1 MAPVTAV
8 EAAPE
13 ESGNTSSMSTSL
25 LTGLS
30 IVVPTKFSPLDKSYN
45 NLTSPTSTT
54 TEAKYDAFLHYSN
67 DQVRMNKLMLNDTTD
82 SDGTTKNETEPQQ
95 CTNQERKTRLTR
107 ISFEIHPSLLLE
119 DLFDTDLYEDDG
131 EEEDCD
137 DIDVLHVLE
146 NTMYTQ

>member
-1 MAPVTAV
+1 MAPLAD
-8 EAAPE
+8 AAPE
-13 ESGNTSSMSTSL
+13 ESGYTSSMSTSL

-30 IVVPTKFSPLDKSYN
+30 IVVPTKFSSQDKSYN

-67 DQVRMNKLMLNDTTD
+67 DQVRMNKLMLKDTTD
-82 SDGTTKNETEPQQ
+82 SDGTTKNETEPQLQQQ

-119 DLFDTDLYEDDG
+119 DLFDTDLYEDED
-131 EEEDCD
+131 EEDCD
-137 DIDVLHVLE
+137 DIDVLRVLE
-146 NTMYTQ
+146 NTMYKQ

>member
-30 IVVPTKFSPLDKSYN
+30 IVVPTKFSPQDKCYN
-45 NLTSPTSTT
+45 NLTSPTSTD
-54 TEAKYDAFLHYSN
+54 AKYDAFLHYSN

-95 CTNQERKTRLTR
+95 QQCTNQERKTRLTR

-119 DLFDTDLYEDDG
+119 DLFDNDLYGD

-137 DIDVLHVLE
+137 DIDVLHLLE
-146 NTMYTQ
+146 NTMYKQ